1 MKYLIRDGI
10 DVHRIDD
17 KQLERLLIDVI
28 NHNYLPLSN
37 YVVETIG
44 AVNFDLTHLDKK
56 MAQALLSYLK
66 ESKC

>member
-37 YVVETIG
+37 YGVETIG
-44 AVNFDLTHLDKK
+44 AINFDLTHLDKK